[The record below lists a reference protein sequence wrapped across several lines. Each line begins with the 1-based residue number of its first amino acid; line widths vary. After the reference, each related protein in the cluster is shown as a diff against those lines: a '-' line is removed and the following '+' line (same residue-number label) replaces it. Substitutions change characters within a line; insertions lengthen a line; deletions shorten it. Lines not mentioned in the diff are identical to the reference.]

1 MFRFNR
7 SFDEREFAAVAER
20 IDAIAPVIAA
30 HADQAERDARLP
42 EVVARSMA
50 RAGLYRLS
58 APAEAGGGEAHPFT
72 QILAI
77 ERVSAIDG
85 AAGWNLMIGME
96 TLGILSGGL
105 TKEQALTLLSSPEV
119 IISGA
124 LNPKGTAEAVAGG
137 YQVSGQWPF
146 ASGCHNADYF
156 VGQCILTANGKH
168 LRNADGT
175 PQFTQVFVPRSDFE
189 IIETWDVDGLRG
201 SGSHDVRVT
210 NKFVAEFWSAS
221 LAPVHRFATGP
232 LFHMPLY
239 SRLAYNKVG
248 VATGIARAAIN
259 AFRQHAMDKTPRG
272 STRPLAEREDAHLAI
287 AQAEVILRAARA
299 YTFEAVGDL
308 WETIVEG
315 ERATDDQR
323 ALLQLACTHAA
334 SEAVRAVST
343 VHEVAGSTANF
354 RANPLSRCFR
364 DVQVVRQHI
373 MVSSQWMTAGGR
385 VLLGQPSQS
394 CLI

>member
-1 MFRFNR
+1 MFRFSR
-7 SFDEREFAAVAER
+7 SFDEREFAAVADR
-20 IDAIAPVIAA
+20 IDAIASVIAA
-30 HADQAERDARLP
+30 HADQAEREARLP
-42 EVVARSMA
+42 EVVARTMA

-58 APAEAGGGEAHPFT
+58 APAEVGGGEAHPFT

-77 ERVSAIDG
+77 EKVSMIDG

-105 TKEQALTLLSSPEV
+105 TKKQAQTLLASPEV

-124 LNPKGTAEAVAGG
+124 LNPKGTAEAVDGG
-137 YQVSGQWPF
+137 FQVSGQWPF

-156 VGQCILTANGKH
+156 VGQCILTNNGKH
-168 LRNADGT
+168 LRNPDGS
-175 PQFTQVFVPRSDFE
+175 PQFTQVFVPRKDYD
-189 IIETWDVDGLRG
+189 IVETWDVDGLRG
-201 SGSHDVRVT
+201 SGSHDVRIT
-210 NKFVAEFWSAS
+210 DKFVARFWSAS
-221 LAPVHRFATGP
+221 LAQEKRFATGP
-232 LFHMPLY
+232 LFHLPLY

-259 AFRQHAMDKTPRG
+259 AFRAHAIEKTPRG
-272 STRPLAEREDAHLAI
+272 SARPLAEREDAHLAI
-287 AQAEVILRAARA
+287 AQAEVILRSARA

-308 WETIVEG
+308 WETIVDG
-315 ERATDDQR
+315 ERAADEQR
-323 ALLQLACTHAA
+323 ALLRLACTHAA
-334 SEAVRAVST
+334 SEAVRAVSI

-354 RANPLSRCFR
+354 RTNPLSRCFR

-373 MVSSQWMTAGGR
+373 MVSPQWMAAGGR

-394 CLI
+394 LLF